1 MHDRTADIAR
11 LILAHA
17 EDMAIGSP
25 ALPVVFAG
33 TAVKHPTK
41 PRYIWVEYFINPTTA
56 PHVGFA
62 DSLVHQ
68 GILLC
73 RVYWSNGVGLPQP
86 LDAAQ
91 AVIRHFPRSLRLY
104 DDYLRVEFQ
113 AGSAATP
120 IQDKAW
126 LYVPVTLPWRAV
138 ASAPPLTPAP
148 YAESGYSNEG
158 YVAP

>member
-1 MHDRTADIAR
+1 MDRTADIAR

-17 EDMAIGSP
+17 EDMAIGNP
-25 ALPVVFAG
+25 PLPVAFAG
-33 TAVKHPTK
+33 TAVKPPTK

-56 PHVGFA
+56 PHVGFV

-73 RVYWSNGVGLPQP
+73 RVYWSNGVGVAAP

-104 DDYLRVEFQ
+104 ADGLRVEFQ

-120 IQDKAW
+120 IQEAAW
-126 LYVPVTLPWRAV
+126 LYVPVTIPWRAM
-138 ASAPPLTPAP
+138 ASALAPA
-148 YAESGYSNEG
+148 
-158 YVAP
+158 